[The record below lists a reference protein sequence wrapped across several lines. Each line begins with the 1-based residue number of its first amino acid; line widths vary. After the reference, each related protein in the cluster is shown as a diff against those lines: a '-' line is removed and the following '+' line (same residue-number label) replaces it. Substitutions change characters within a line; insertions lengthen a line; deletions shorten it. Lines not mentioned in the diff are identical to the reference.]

1 MRFIPLLFV
10 FMMNVA
16 CADSVSNDEASATAA
31 VVSSAPLAGPE
42 GSALAVERLR
52 QAFPGIPVGQIE
64 TSPVDGMWQVEVQ
77 GDWLHLSNDGRF
89 LFAGELFE
97 LRAEGAV
104 SLVEERQKALR
115 VPGIAALQADEMV
128 SFPAAD
134 EKAEVYVFTDV
145 TCGYCRQLHREMS
158 EYNKRGITVHYLAFP
173 RGGVTSE
180 GSRLLKD
187 IWCSADRGLAMTE
200 AKLEKPASQRPSA
213 CSDPVADHY
222 ALGQRFGVR
231 GTPAVFS
238 VDGEQL
244 GGYVPPAKMA
254 ADLGLN

>member
-1 MRFIPLLFV
+1 MRFIPLLFI
-10 FMMNVA
+10 FMMSTA
-16 CADSVSNDEASATAA
+16 CADSVSDDAVSTTAVA
-31 VVSSAPLAGPE
+31 ASAPLTAPE

-64 TSPVDGMWQVEVQ
+64 PSPVEGMWQVEVQ
-77 GDWLHLSNDGRF
+77 GEWLNLSNDGRF

-115 VPGIAALQADEMV
+115 VPGIAALKADEMV

-145 TCGYCRQLHREMS
+145 TCGYCRQLHREIA
-158 EYNKRGITVHYLAFP
+158 EYNKLGITVHYLAFP

-180 GSRLLKD
+180 GSRVLKD

-200 AKLEKPASQRPSA
+200 AKLQQRASQRPVP

-231 GTPAVFS
+231 GTPAVFT